1 MVKDLNDPTNVD
13 TIPAMLTEGE
23 YVVNK
28 EATAMYGPLIE
39 KMNQAGLQQRHVE
52 NQQVVSLNT
61 GGGVGSFIKEKEG
74 YRDKAYQDSAG
85 IWTIGYGR
93 TTNPD
98 GSAIKP
104 GQTTSKEQEEAW
116 LGQRLDQERSAV
128 KQYGEEHG
136 YQWSPSQI
144 DALASFRYNGGQ
156 GMLDQLTAGGKRSN
170 EEITAKIPE
179 YNKTTID
186 GQKVPLKG
194 LTNRRLEEQA
204 MFAGTQQQP
213 EVQAGPLSRP
223 TQTTQQTAQPAQ
235 APEVSPS
242 EGFRGM
248 PMDFAGMALRTTLGQ
263 RQPIMHQG
271 GGRQYTTAS
280 ADPLINKDN
289 LVRTFNNGGA
299 TWWNPL
305 SWFDQDEAK
314 KQQFGNALKN
324 RPGFRNLD
332 PFAGTIVD
340 EVPAQPTLGTRP
352 FSETPYAPIVDGAVN
367 QLNNLSV
374 PVYNADGTPPQV
386 DMVPPPG
393 SDEDLLQNSSDAQE
407 NTAIGSNW
415 AGYAD
420 YSPEDFVKEAERGN
434 EIIPTA
440 EDIAYSTLQNPNAT
454 PEEIA
459 EAQAT
464 VSNVSSFTQPVVQ
477 DTAGQL
483 GIPTDAEGKPL
494 FGEEAKEMIKRTA
507 NSINNSSPHEVEELK
522 TNVSKVIE
530 AKGEQPPAN
539 TDFVA
544 VEQAGNRAPPQEVEK
559 SKGLLASVFGDLFN
573 KKELAR
579 AALLMAGG
587 MATGMSAGQ
596 ALGFAG
602 QNYLGRIDAMASNKA
617 QTKKEL
623 LKGGK
628 YTPESVQAFSE
639 SGDASLL
646 MPSTTDSPMTETGQI
661 KDFYSPTGKVTGRK
675 VKVGDNEIWVDKNN
689 KPINPHTFNE
699 DPANVR
705 GTPEYRTRIKQS
717 STAVKD
723 SLDELKNTFGARGED
738 RDGKTQYATD
748 ILPSVQAGKIAEWA
762 AKNGVAVEEVSGLVE
777 SAYHDAINNKRQDG
791 ARVRDLVPY
800 LNQLVIRQS
809 VGASA
814 DVFRLNAGEEGPPQY
829 IDTEKMTILNSNAAR
844 LLKSRGF
851 DGGSQDLANQF
862 YTAAISDWTKLGPD
876 AQKEYERKANKGENG
891 FFHYVSSRM
900 DKYLL
905 Q

>member
-1 MVKDLNDPTNVD
+1 MILLMQTLSL
-13 TIPAMLTEGE
+13 AMLTEGE

-39 KMNQAGLQQRHVE
+39 KMNQAGLHQRHAE
-52 NQQVVSLNT
+52 NQQVMSLNE
-61 GGGVGSFIKEKEG
+61 GGFASFIKEKEG
-74 YRDKAYQDSAG
+74 WRDKAYKDAAG

-98 GSAIKP
+98 GSPIRP
-104 GQTTSKEQEEAW
+104 GQTTSKEQEEGW
-116 LGQRLDQERSAV
+116 LGQRLGQERAAV
-128 KQYGEEHG
+128 KQYGQEKG
-136 YQWSPSQI
+136 YNWNDAQV

-156 GMLDQLTAGGKRSN
+156 GMLDQLTGGGKRSN
-170 EEITAKIPE
+170 EEIAAMIPQ
-179 YNKTTID
+179 YNKATIS
-186 GQKVPLKG
+186 GQLTELPG
-194 LTNRRLEEQA
+194 LTKRRQQEQA
-204 MFAGTQQQP
+204 MFSGGQQNQP
-213 EVQAGPLSRP
+213 NNALAIERAVEKSLQP
-223 TQTTQQTAQPAQ
+223 TAP
-235 APEVSPS
+235 APEQESKAPGLVAPLVQ
-242 EGFRGM
+242 
-248 PMDFAGMALRTTLGQ
+248 MAMK
-263 RQPIMHQG
+263 RQAPIMHQG

-280 ADPLINKDN
+280 ADPLINKDK
-289 LVRTFNNGGA
+289 LVRSFNNGGG

-314 KQQFGNALKN
+314 TQQFGNALKN

-494 FGEEAKEMIKRTA
+494 FGEEAKESIRRTA
-507 NSINNSSPHEVEELK
+507 NSINNSSPHEVSELK
-522 TNVSKVIE
+522 TNVNKVIE
-530 AKGEQPPAN
+530 ARGEQPPAN

-544 VEQAGNRAPPQEVEK
+544 VEQAGNRAPPQQVEE
-559 SKGLLASVFGDLFN
+559 SKGVLQGLFGDLFN

-579 AALLMAGG
+579 AAILMAGG
-587 MATGMSAGQ
+587 LATGMTPGQ

-628 YTPESVQAFSE
+628 YTPESVEAFSE

-699 DPANVR
+699 DPSNVR
-705 GTPEYRTRIKQS
+705 GTPEYRTRINS
-717 STAVKD
+717 SMKVVED
-723 SLDELKNTFGARGED
+723 SLKDLKNNFGVRGED
-738 RDGKTQYATD
+738 RDGNKQYATD
-748 ILPSVQAGKIAEWA
+748 ILPSVQSGKIAEWA
-762 AKNGVAVEEVSGLVE
+762 AKNGVRPEEVSGLVE
-777 SAYHDAINNKRQDG
+777 SAYHDAINGRRQDG

-814 DVFRLNAGEEGPPQY
+814 DVFQLNAGEDGAPQY
-829 IDTEKMTILNSNAAR
+829 IDTEKMTILN
-844 LLKSRGF
+844 KSASGALRSKGF
-851 DGGSQDLANQF
+851 KGQSQDLANQF
-862 YTAAISDWTKLGPD
+862 YTAAISDWNKLSPD
-876 AQKEYERKANKGENG
+876 VKKEWERKANKGENG
-891 FFHYVSSRM
+891 FFHFASDFLIRS
-900 DKYLL
+900 KL
-905 Q
+905 